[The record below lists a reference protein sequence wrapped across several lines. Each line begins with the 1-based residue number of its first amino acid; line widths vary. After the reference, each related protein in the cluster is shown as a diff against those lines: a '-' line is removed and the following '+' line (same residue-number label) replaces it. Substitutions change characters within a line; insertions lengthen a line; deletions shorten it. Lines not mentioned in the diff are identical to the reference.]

1 MTETQ
6 VAEVGTTETGIPD
19 RLEFDVIVVGA
30 GPAGVAAGTV
40 CARAGLD
47 TIIIERGRKPG
58 TKNMMGGVLYTRPTA
73 QVWPEFWFS

>member
-6 VAEVGTTETGIPD
+6 VAEVGATETEVPD
-19 RLEFDVIVVGA
+19 KLKFDVIVVGA
-30 GPAGVAAGTV
+30 GPAGLAAGTV

-58 TKNMMGGVLYTRPTA
+58 TALRT
-73 QVWPEFWFS
+73 